1 MGKIKLIQGTI
12 PYLYTTTPQLI
23 YGSIP
28 FVTAP
33 VKTLS
38 AVESV
43 ESPPSPPPSGASVSS
58 INGVLK
64 ANISS
69 LSGIPTAQIVS
80 ISGISWD

>member
-28 FVTAP
+28 FVTSP
-33 VKTLS
+33 VKTLPS
-38 AVESV
+38 I
-43 ESPPSPPPSGASVSS
+43 ESPPSPPPPQGSVSS

-64 ANISS
+64 ANILS

>member
-1 MGKIKLIQGTI
+1 MGKIKLIQGTV

-38 AVESV
+38 AVES
-43 ESPPSPPPSGASVSS
+43 PPPSGASISS
-58 INGVLK
+58 IDGILK
-64 ANISS
+64 ANIASFSGVSS
-69 LSGIPTAQIVS
+69 AQIAS
-80 ISGISWD
+80 IDGINWS